1 MDFERYFAVNLLKPL
16 GAALVGSLFVSGCVN
31 PEVVTANNL
40 DDGSLTCE
48 GIQEQM
54 VQLDEIRKE
63 AAKGK
68 RASGENVAAVLLFW
82 PTAIGNYA
90 NANEAL
96 KAADER
102 HEVLVKLAR
111 TKRCKF

>member
-1 MDFERYFAVNLLKPL
+1 MMKFLKPL
-16 GAALVGSLFVSGCVN
+16 GAALVGALLVSGCVN
-31 PEVVTANNL
+31 PEVVTTNNL

-54 VQLDEIRKE
+54 AELDAIREE

-82 PTAIGNYA
+82 PAAIGNYA

-96 KAADER
+96 EAANKR
-102 HEVLVKLAR
+102 HEVLVELAR
-111 TKRCKF
+111 TKRCRF